1 MCVPILTQIVLMAF
15 VRLLRLLPAIISISL
30 DAMIQV
36 AGPQE
41 AERNFCIWIKSVSD
55 VSDTCLRALPGW
67 VLYLILGAVIVGSII
82 WTAWPRGDRAKLKVS
97 GPHPLPDHLGHDR
110 WRFRVHNRGPA
121 TAANVHMRLI
131 DINPRPKYGR
141 WQGDYPY
148 PVMRVGKKLDEP
160 PSRINVGDSEDYEVQ
175 TWKGSDGNLYA
186 SLNTKDVSPL
196 YMVAIEPSEVWKFQ
210 YELTAENAKRIPFYM
225 RISVKD
231 GAVLVEN
238 KK

>member
-1 MCVPILTQIVLMAF
+1 M
-15 VRLLRLLPAIISISL
+15 
-30 DAMIQV
+30 
-36 AGPQE
+36 
-41 AERNFCIWIKSVSD
+41 
-55 VSDTCLRALPGW
+55 
-67 VLYLILGAVIVGSII
+67 LYLILGAVIVGSII

-131 DINPRPKYGR
+131 DINPRPKYDR